1 MGANIAHGDKVAIVE
16 PDYFANRKLVTF
28 FEGELVPV
36 GLDYFGA
43 QGKAAGL
50 DLNRLEAIFADG
62 VKLFIFSNPNNP
74 TGVIYTAE
82 EIRAIGELA
91 AKYHV
96 KVICDELYSRQIFDG
111 PDPIRICGAFR

>member
-1 MGANIAHGDKVAIVE
+1 M
-16 PDYFANRKLVTF
+16 
-28 FEGELVPV
+28 

-43 QGKAAGL
+43 AGQGAGL